1 MAEYRTPEWY
11 KEQINE
17 SETQKKILVHALCDV
32 SRQQFVDYLLMEDI
46 AKRIADKSSTINWHR
61 EHLKDLLEEQ
71 ENKEN
76 E

>member
-17 SETQKKILVHALCDV
+17 NETQKKILGHALCDV
-32 SRQQFVDYLLMEDI
+32 SRQQFVDYLFMEDI
-46 AKRIADKSSTINWHR
+46 AKRIANKSSTIKWQR
-61 EHLKDLLEEQ
+61 EHLKALLEEQ

>member
-32 SRQQFVDYLLMEDI
+32 SRQQFVDYLLMEDTTDLLVYQ
-46 AKRIADKSSTINWHR
+46 RLVS
-61 EHLKDLLEEQ
+61 KDLDEQ
-71 ENKEN
+71 EFLDKIKTI
-76 E
+76 